1 MSWKST
7 KILAAL
13 AALFPFQAALASCV
27 SKPAREIVIVVDVGH
42 VPPHPGRSCRG
53 AATACEFGE
62 TSARG
67 VMEYDFNLKLAERIR
82 DALVSGGFASTHLF
96 VPTPGTS
103 LAQRA
108 NYANGLN
115 ADIFISVHHDGV
127 KDRFKT
133 PWVYEGRQQYYF
145 DDEKGFSLH
154 VSPRNVAYADSLNLA
169 RILADHLMAKG
180 LQFAS
185 IHDTSHVEGAHV
197 PYADP
202 TRGIYQ
208 RDSDVFVLYGAQMPA
223 VLIEGGSIVNRDEEL
238 VVSTPEFRS
247 LIASAVVES
256 VGAFCTS
263 ASDTAKL
270 ASTGS
275 ANAPPAYKVTG
286 VSANDVLNIRAS
298 PDANSAIVNTIP
310 PDGRGVKITG
320 DCSEN
325 WCPVDYRHALGWV
338 NCRFLAR
345 E

>member
-1 MSWKST
+1 MRWKST
-7 KILAAL
+7 KILAAI

-53 AATACEFGE
+53 AATACESGE

-115 ADIFISVHHDGV
+115 ADIFLSVHHDGV

-133 PWVYEGRQQYYF
+133 PWTYEGRQQYYF
-145 DDEKGFSLH
+145 DNEKGFSLH

-180 LQFAS
+180 LQFTR
-185 IHDTSHVEGAHV
+185 IHDTSHTEG
-197 PYADP
+197 D
-202 TRGIYQ
+202 RK
-208 RDSDVFVLYGAQMPA
+208 S
-223 VLIEGGSIVNRDEEL
+223 
-238 VVSTPEFRS
+238 VV
-247 LIASAVVES
+247 
-256 VGAFCTS
+256 
-263 ASDTAKL
+263 
-270 ASTGS
+270 
-275 ANAPPAYKVTG
+275 
-286 VSANDVLNIRAS
+286 
-298 PDANSAIVNTIP
+298 
-310 PDGRGVKITG
+310 
-320 DCSEN
+320 
-325 WCPVDYRHALGWV
+325 
-338 NCRFLAR
+338 
-345 E
+345 